1 MPKIVIG
8 KVVGET
14 GAQGIGIKDIAFK
27 TTDEQG
33 NNVYTF
39 TMTDN
44 NVYEVVMP
52 RGPQGEK
59 GEAIEI
65 DFSNYYTKTQVN
77 EELAKKL
84 GISDKAV
91 SATSADKFS
100 TARKINGVAF
110 DGTKDITITAEA
122 NGGTATSAGSCT
134 GNSATATKLQTAR
147 TINGVSFD
155 GTANIT
161 VADNTKMPLSGNHTK
176 SGNLTITGSCN
187 ANTVTATGNITA
199 YSDRRTK
206 AELKIISG
214 SLEKLK
220 TLTGYEYLMITS
232 NEKSMGFLADEV
244 EKVFPT
250 AVIEDENGIQ
260 KVAYI
265 QLIAPIL
272 EAIKELEER
281 IRKLEEVI

>member
-1 MPKIVIG
+1 MAVIKTVIG
-8 KVVGET
+8 VVRGPKGDKGEKGDTGPAGPQGLKGDPGPTGPQGPKGLKGET
-14 GAQGIGIKDIAFK
+14 GATGPA
-27 TTDEQG
+27 
-33 NNVYTF
+33 
-39 TMTDN
+39 
-44 NVYEVVMP
+44 
-52 RGPQGEK
+52 GPQGLQGVK
-59 GEAIEI
+59 GDKGDKGDPGTPGVKGATGATGPQGPKG
-65 DFSNYYTKTQVN
+65 DTGATGAVGPQGPRGATGPAGTTDYNALQNKPN
-77 EELAKKL
+77 L
-84 GISDKAV
+84 G
-91 SATSADKFS
+91 
-100 TARKINGVAF
+100 
-110 DGTKDITITAEA
+110 
-122 NGGTATSAGSCT
+122 
-134 GNSATATKLQTAR
+134 LY
-147 TINGVSFD
+147 
-155 GTANIT
+155 
-161 VADNTKMPLSGNHTK
+161 MPLAGNHTK

-206 AELKIISG
+206 GELKELSG

-272 EAIKELEER
+272 EAIKELDER
-281 IRKLEEVI
+281 IKKLEEVV